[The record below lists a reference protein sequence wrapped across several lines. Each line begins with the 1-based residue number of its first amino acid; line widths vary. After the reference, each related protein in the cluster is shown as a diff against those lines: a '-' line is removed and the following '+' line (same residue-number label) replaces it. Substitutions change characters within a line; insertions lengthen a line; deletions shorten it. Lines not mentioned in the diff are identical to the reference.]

1 MFSFLGY
8 NFVQDGNSLDI
19 APTSVNNVTTVQVQ
33 NGIFDH
39 FHLTSNVTSDYSPVK
54 NTEWAYLDIIVANFD
69 SNINGGNVDFLLQ
82 YLTAIKVK
90 RRIKGTFNWV
100 TLKTVTVKAF
110 EDLNFAF
117 NDYIAANNTDYEY
130 ALVPI
135 LNGAEG
141 DYITNSITSQ
151 FKGVFICEKDSIYKF
166 YAGVAY
172 GTGKR
177 VKKIGV
183 FEPYG
188 SKYPVIVANAKTNY
202 YSNSISFTVLPLDY
216 EKDRIMDRYEINKL
230 TEEILNYITNNKAKI
245 IKDWN
250 NSIHLVYPS
259 SEPNITYD
267 NNWGMGKVDISFDY
281 VEVGDANNE
290 KDLME
295 FGLVEPVV
303 SGISTIGT

>member
-39 FHLTSNVTSDYSPVK
+39 FHLTSNVTSDYSPIK

-69 SNINGGNVDFLLQ
+69 GNINGGNVNFLLQ

-141 DYITNSITSQ
+141 DYITNNITSQ

-216 EKDRIMDRYEINKL
+216 EKNRIMDRYEINKL

-267 NNWGMGKVDISFDY
+267 NNWGMGKIDISFDY

-303 SGISTIGT
+303 SGVSTTGT

>member
-39 FHLTSNVTSDYSPVK
+39 FHLTSNVTSDYSPIK
-54 NTEWAYLDIIVANFD
+54 NTGWAYLDIIVANFD
-69 SNINGGNVDFLLQ
+69 GNINGGNVDFLLQ

-216 EKDRIMDRYEINKL
+216 EKNRIMNRYEINKL

-250 NSIHLVYPS
+250 GNIFLIYPS

-303 SGISTIGT
+303 SGVSTTGT

>member
-39 FHLTSNVTSDYSPVK
+39 FHLTNNVTNDYSPIK

-69 SNINGGNVDFLLQ
+69 NNINGGNVDFLLQ

-166 YAGVAY
+166 YAGVSY

-188 SKYPVIVANAKTNY
+188 SKYPIIVANAKTNY

-216 EKDRIMDRYEINKL
+216 EENRIMDRYEINKL
-230 TEEILNYITNNKAKI
+230 TEEILNYITDNKAKI

-303 SGISTIGT
+303 SGVSTNVT

>member
-33 NGIFDH
+33 NGIFDR
-39 FHLTSNVTSDYSPVK
+39 FHLTSNVTSDYSPIK

-69 SNINGGNVDFLLQ
+69 GNINGGNVDFLLQ

-216 EKDRIMDRYEINKL
+216 EKNRIMNRYEINKL

-303 SGISTIGT
+303 SGVSTTGT

>member
-39 FHLTSNVTSDYSPVK
+39 FHLTSNVTSDYSPIK
-54 NTEWAYLDIIVANFD
+54 NTEWAYLDIIAANFD
-69 SNINGGNVDFLLQ
+69 GNINGGNVDFLLQ

-188 SKYPVIVANAKTNY
+188 SKYPVIVAL
-202 YSNSISFTVLPLDY
+202 SNF
-216 EKDRIMDRYEINKL
+216 
-230 TEEILNYITNNKAKI
+230 
-245 IKDWN
+245 
-250 NSIHLVYPS
+250 
-259 SEPNITYD
+259 
-267 NNWGMGKVDISFDY
+267 
-281 VEVGDANNE
+281 
-290 KDLME
+290 
-295 FGLVEPVV
+295 
-303 SGISTIGT
+303 

>member
-39 FHLTSNVTSDYSPVK
+39 FHLTSNVTSDYSPIK
-54 NTEWAYLDIIVANFD
+54 NTEWAYLDIIVANFNG
-69 SNINGGNVDFLLQ
+69 NINGGNVDFLLQ

-141 DYITNSITSQ
+141 DYIINSITSQ

-216 EKDRIMDRYEINKL
+216 EKNRIMNRYEINKL

-303 SGISTIGT
+303 SGVSTTGT

>member
-39 FHLTSNVTSDYSPVK
+39 FHLTNNVTNDYSPIK

-69 SNINGGNVDFLLQ
+69 GNINGGNVDFLLQ

-100 TLKTVTVKAF
+100 TLKTVSIKAF

-230 TEEILNYITNNKAKI
+230 TEEILNYITDNKAKI

-303 SGISTIGT
+303 SGVSTTGT

>member
-39 FHLTSNVTSDYSPVK
+39 FHLTNNTTNDYSPIK

-69 SNINGGNVDFLLQ
+69 NNINGGNVDFLLQ

-90 RRIKGTFNWV
+90 RRIRGTFNWV

-166 YAGVAY
+166 YAGVSY

-216 EKDRIMDRYEINKL
+216 EENRIMDRYEINKL
-230 TEEILNYITNNKAKI
+230 TEEILNYITDNKAKI

-250 NSIHLVYPS
+250 GNIFLIYPS

-303 SGISTIGT
+303 SGVSSNVT

>member
-39 FHLTSNVTSDYSPVK
+39 FHLTSNVTSDYSPIK

-69 SNINGGNVDFLLQ
+69 GNINGGNVNFLLQ

-216 EKDRIMDRYEINKL
+216 EKNRIMDRYEINKL

-295 FGLVEPVV
+295 FGLVETVV
-303 SGISTIGT
+303 SGVSTTGT

>member
-39 FHLTSNVTSDYSPVK
+39 FHLTSNVTSDYSPIK
-54 NTEWAYLDIIVANFD
+54 NTEWAYLDVIVANFNG
-69 SNINGGNVDFLLQ
+69 NINGGNVDFLLQ

-100 TLKTVTVKAF
+100 TLKTVPVKAF

-216 EKDRIMDRYEINKL
+216 EKNRIMDRYEINKL

-303 SGISTIGT
+303 SGVSTTGT

>member
-39 FHLTSNVTSDYSPVK
+39 FHLTSNVTSDYSPIK

-69 SNINGGNVDFLLQ
+69 GNINGGNVDFLLQ

-90 RRIKGTFNWV
+90 RRIKSTFNWV

-216 EKDRIMDRYEINKL
+216 EKNRIMDRYEINKL

-303 SGISTIGT
+303 SGVSTTGT

>member
-39 FHLTSNVTSDYSPVK
+39 FHLTSNVTSDYSPIK
-54 NTEWAYLDIIVANFD
+54 NTEWAYLDIIAANFD
-69 SNINGGNVDFLLQ
+69 GNINGGNVDFLLQ
-82 YLTAIKVK
+82 YLTVIKVK

-216 EKDRIMDRYEINKL
+216 EKNRIMDRYEINKL

-303 SGISTIGT
+303 SGVSTTGT

>member
-39 FHLTSNVTSDYSPVK
+39 FRLTSNVTSDYSPIK

-69 SNINGGNVDFLLQ
+69 GNINGGNVDFLLQ

-151 FKGVFICEKDSIYKF
+151 FKGIFICEKDSIYKF

-216 EKDRIMDRYEINKL
+216 EKNRIMNRYEINKL
-230 TEEILNYITNNKAKI
+230 TEEILNYIKNNKAKI

-303 SGISTIGT
+303 SGVSTTGT

>member
-39 FHLTSNVTSDYSPVK
+39 FHLTSNATSDYSPIK

-69 SNINGGNVDFLLQ
+69 GNINGGNVNFLLQ

-216 EKDRIMDRYEINKL
+216 EKNRIMDRYEINKL

-267 NNWGMGKVDISFDY
+267 NNWGMGKIDISFDY

-303 SGISTIGT
+303 SGVSTTGT

>member
-39 FHLTSNVTSDYSPVK
+39 FHLTSNVTSDYSPIK

-69 SNINGGNVDFLLQ
+69 GNINGGNVDFLLQ

-135 LNGAEG
+135 LSGAEG

-216 EKDRIMDRYEINKL
+216 EKNRIMNRYEINKL

-303 SGISTIGT
+303 SGVSTTGT

>member
-39 FHLTSNVTSDYSPVK
+39 FHLTNNVTNDYSPIK
-54 NTEWAYLDIIVANFD
+54 NTEWAYLDVIVANFD
-69 SNINGGNVDFLLQ
+69 NNINGGNVGFLLQ

-100 TLKTVTVKAF
+100 TLKTVSVKAF

-188 SKYPVIVANAKTNY
+188 SKYPVVVANAKTNY

-230 TEEILNYITNNKAKI
+230 TEEILNYITDNKAKI

-303 SGISTIGT
+303 SGVSTTGT

>member
-1 MFSFLGY
+1 M
-8 NFVQDGNSLDI
+8 
-19 APTSVNNVTTVQVQ
+19 
-33 NGIFDH
+33 
-39 FHLTSNVTSDYSPVK
+39 
-54 NTEWAYLDIIVANFD
+54 
-69 SNINGGNVDFLLQ
+69 
-82 YLTAIKVK
+82 TAIKVK

-216 EKDRIMDRYEINKL
+216 EKNRIMNRYEINKL

-303 SGISTIGT
+303 SGVSTTGT

>member
-39 FHLTSNVTSDYSPVK
+39 FHLTNNVTNDYSPIK

-69 SNINGGNVDFLLQ
+69 GNINGGNVDFLLQ

-100 TLKTVTVKAF
+100 TLKTVSVKAF

-141 DYITNSITSQ
+141 DYITNSIKSE
-151 FKGVFICEKDSIYKF
+151 FKGVYICEKDAIYKI

-216 EKDRIMDRYEINKL
+216 EENRVMDRLEIAQITNK
-230 TEEILNYITNNKAKI
+230 ILNYITDNKAKI

-250 NSIHLVYPS
+250 GNIFLIYPS
-259 SEPNITYD
+259 SEPSVAYD
-267 NNWGMGKVDISFDY
+267 NNWGMGKTDISFDF

-303 SGISTIGT
+303 SGASTNET

>member
-39 FHLTSNVTSDYSPVK
+39 FHLTSNVTSDYSPIK

-69 SNINGGNVDFLLQ
+69 GNINGGNVNFLLQ

-216 EKDRIMDRYEINKL
+216 EKNRIMDRYEINKL

-267 NNWGMGKVDISFDY
+267 NNWGMGKIDISFDY

-295 FGLVEPVV
+295 FGLVETVV
-303 SGISTIGT
+303 SGVSTTGT

>member
-39 FHLTSNVTSDYSPVK
+39 FHLTSNVTSDYSPIK

-69 SNINGGNVDFLLQ
+69 GNINGGNVDFLLQ

-100 TLKTVTVKAF
+100 TLKTVSVKAF

-151 FKGVFICEKDSIYKF
+151 FKGVFICEKDNIYKF

-172 GTGKR
+172 GAGKR

-230 TEEILNYITNNKAKI
+230 TEEILNYITDNKAKI

-303 SGISTIGT
+303 SGVSATGT

>member
-39 FHLTSNVTSDYSPVK
+39 FHLTSNVTSDYSPIK

-69 SNINGGNVDFLLQ
+69 GNINGGNVNFLLQ

-100 TLKTVTVKAF
+100 TLKTVAVKAF

-216 EKDRIMDRYEINKL
+216 EKNRIMDRYEINKL

-267 NNWGMGKVDISFDY
+267 NNWGMGKIDISFDY

-303 SGISTIGT
+303 SGVSTTGT

>member
-39 FHLTSNVTSDYSPVK
+39 FRLTSNVTSDYSPIK

-69 SNINGGNVDFLLQ
+69 GNINGGNVDFLLQ

-151 FKGVFICEKDSIYKF
+151 FKGIFICEKDSIYKF

-216 EKDRIMDRYEINKL
+216 EKNRIMNRYEINKL

-303 SGISTIGT
+303 SGVSTTGT

>member
-39 FHLTSNVTSDYSPVK
+39 FRLTSNVTSDYSPIK

-69 SNINGGNVDFLLQ
+69 GNINGGNVDFLLQ

-216 EKDRIMDRYEINKL
+216 EKNRIMNRYEINKL

-303 SGISTIGT
+303 SGVSTTGT

>member
-39 FHLTSNVTSDYSPVK
+39 FHLTSNVTSDYSPIK

-69 SNINGGNVDFLLQ
+69 GNINGGNVDFLLQ

-135 LNGAEG
+135 LNGVEG

-216 EKDRIMDRYEINKL
+216 EKNRIMNRYEINKL

-303 SGISTIGT
+303 SGVSTTGT

>member
-39 FHLTSNVTSDYSPVK
+39 FHLTNNTTNDYSPIK
-54 NTEWAYLDIIVANFD
+54 NMEWAYLDIIVANFD
-69 SNINGGNVDFLLQ
+69 NNINGGNVDFLLQ

-100 TLKTVTVKAF
+100 TLKTVAVKAF

-166 YAGVAY
+166 YAGVSY

-188 SKYPVIVANAKTNY
+188 SKYPIIVANAKTNY

-216 EKDRIMDRYEINKL
+216 EENRIMDRYEINKL
-230 TEEILNYITNNKAKI
+230 TEEILNYITDNKAKI

-303 SGISTIGT
+303 SGVSTNVT

>member
-39 FHLTSNVTSDYSPVK
+39 FHLTSNVTSDYSPIK
-54 NTEWAYLDIIVANFD
+54 NTEWAYLDIIVANFNG
-69 SNINGGNVDFLLQ
+69 NINGGNVDFLLQ

-90 RRIKGTFNWV
+90 RRIKGAFNWV
-100 TLKTVTVKAF
+100 TLKTVTVKVF

-216 EKDRIMDRYEINKL
+216 EKNRIMNRYEINKL
-230 TEEILNYITNNKAKI
+230 TEEILNFITNNKAKI

-303 SGISTIGT
+303 SGVSTTGT

>member
-39 FHLTSNVTSDYSPVK
+39 FHLTSNVTSDYSPIK

-69 SNINGGNVDFLLQ
+69 GNINGGNVDFLLQ

-216 EKDRIMDRYEINKL
+216 EKNRIMDRYEINKL

-295 FGLVEPVV
+295 FGLVESVV
-303 SGISTIGT
+303 SGVSTTGT